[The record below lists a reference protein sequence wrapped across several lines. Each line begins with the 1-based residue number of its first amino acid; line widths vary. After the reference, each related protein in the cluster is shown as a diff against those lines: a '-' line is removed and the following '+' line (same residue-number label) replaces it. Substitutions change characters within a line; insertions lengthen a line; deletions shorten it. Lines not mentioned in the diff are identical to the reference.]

1 VNVTCWRGPRQGENE
16 QMGVYQERILPH
28 LIQMSMKQ
36 EHFEPYRRRVVGA
49 AVGRVLEV
57 GVGSGLNLPFYSA
70 ATHVVGLDPSPRLLA
85 MAREATGDRSKSVEL
100 IEGSAESIPLPDHSI
115 DTVVATWTM
124 CSIPDLPAALA
135 EVRRVLKEDGR
146 LLFAEHGLAPEAN
159 VVRWQ
164 NRLTPIWKRI
174 GGGCHLNRPIDR
186 LIAASGFEIAALHT
200 GYMKGPKP
208 MTFMYEGKAI
218 PAR

>member
-1 VNVTCWRGPRQGENE
+1 
-16 QMGVYQERILPH
+16 MGVYQERILPH

-57 GVGSGLNLPFYSA
+57 GVGSGLNLPFYSS

-85 MAREATGDRSKSVEL
+85 MAREATVDRSKSVEL
-100 IEGSAESIPLPDHSI
+100 IEGSAESVPLPDHSV
-115 DTVVATWTM
+115 DTVVTTWTM

-135 EVRRVLKEDGR
+135 EVRRVLKEDGY

-186 LIAASGFEIAALHT
+186 LIAASGFEIASLKT
-200 GYMKGPKP
+200 GYMKGPRP
-208 MTFMYEGKAI
+208 MTFMYEGQAI